1 MITINNIFDLKNFVL
16 QSTLSLNDKT
26 KIVNSCIN
34 VFIIGNV
41 KNENELIKIIQEN
54 CENQYK
60 KVILGKGINP
70 FENGN

>member
-34 VFIIGNV
+34 VFIIGFI
-41 KNENELIKIIQEN
+41 KNENELIELIQKN

-60 KVILGKGINP
+60 IVVLGKGINP

>member
-1 MITINNIFDLKNFVL
+1 MITINNIFDLKNFVS
-16 QSTLSLNDKT
+16 QSSLSLNDKT

-41 KNENELIKIIQEN
+41 KNENELIELIQKN
-54 CENQYK
+54 CENRYK
-60 KVILGKGINP
+60 IVILGNGINP